1 MRNTTRLSML
11 SIVAALVLFT
21 ACGSGDSQSAA
32 AGADSASSDGDP
44 VAIVN
49 GREVPRSLF
58 ERQLQQQLQAYQAQ
72 GMEIDDEQM
81 ELFEQQLVDQL
92 IARELVL
99 QDGES
104 RGIAPSDE
112 DIQAELN
119 DIRAQFPDED
129 GFEEAL
135 EQQNLTLEEIERN
148 IAEQFVI
155 EEILESDV
163 LANTG
168 VDETSA
174 REFYE
179 DNPEFFET
187 PDQVRASHIL
197 ILTQGASDEERAEA
211 RETIE
216 TVLSELEAGESFE
229 ALAREYS
236 EDGTAEEGGDL
247 GFFGAGEMVPEFE
260 QAAFNLDVGET
271 SGIVETQFGYHIVRI
286 TDRREA
292 GTQSFE
298 EARPQIE
305 QFLGQEQQQNAFEEY
320 IESLREEAEVEILL

>member
-1 MRNTTRLSML
+1 ML

>member
-112 DIQAELN
+112 DIQAELD

>member
-1 MRNTTRLSML
+1 ML

-112 DIQAELN
+112 DIQAELD